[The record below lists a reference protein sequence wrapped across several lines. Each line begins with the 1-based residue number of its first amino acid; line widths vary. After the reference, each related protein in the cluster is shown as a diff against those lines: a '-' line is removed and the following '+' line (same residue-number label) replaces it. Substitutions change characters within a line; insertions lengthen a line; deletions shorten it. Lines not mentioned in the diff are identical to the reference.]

1 MTLVQNGTPVTVKT
15 SKAKFHLDERG
26 DRVRLYVPRDT
37 CDREVCFLRQLPR
50 RLLSFLAIADTT
62 AEAVICGIL
71 KSSSLVIVDEV
82 LKDAGIIEVDGIN
95 RPLEPEVEEPQANDE
110 NILESTETQST
121 ESGLV
126 TPAPTESFFDPTTNT
141 ADPYIEVPYA
151 TSSRR
156 GPRVLSTTSSP
167 QSGFSFRPTPSTD
180 RSFQDD
186 WYAVLLDCIINAASG
201 VTLPNR
207 GAYAVD
213 GLQSVP
219 PSGAYPYTI
228 FDTVLG
234 TRSMERDKKVG
245 AAGEL
250 YVSGPLDVQSS
261 DADKAR

>member
-1 MTLVQNGTPVTVKT
+1 MTLVQYGNPVTVKN
-15 SKAKFHLDERG
+15 SKANFHLEDRG
-26 DRVRLYVPRDT
+26 DQIRLYVPRDT
-37 CDREVCFLRQLPR
+37 KDREVCFFRQLPR
-50 RLLSFLAIADTT
+50 RLLSFFAISDTT

-71 KSSSLVIVDEV
+71 NSSSLVVVNEV

-110 NILESTETQST
+110 SVLESTETQST
-121 ESGLV
+121 ESGPV
-126 TPAPTESFFDPTTNT
+126 TPAPTESSFHPTADT
-141 ADPYIEVPYA
+141 ADPYTEVPYA

-156 GPRVLSTTSSP
+156 GRRLLSTTSSP
-167 QSGFSFRPTPSTD
+167 SSGHSFRPTPSTD
-180 RSFQDD
+180 RSFQDAG
-186 WYAVLLDCIINAASG
+186 YAGLLDRIINAASR

-213 GLQSVP
+213 GLQNVP
-219 PSGAYPYTI
+219 PSGADPYTI
-228 FDTVLG
+228 FDTVFG

-250 YVSGPLDVQSS
+250 YVSGPLNVQNS